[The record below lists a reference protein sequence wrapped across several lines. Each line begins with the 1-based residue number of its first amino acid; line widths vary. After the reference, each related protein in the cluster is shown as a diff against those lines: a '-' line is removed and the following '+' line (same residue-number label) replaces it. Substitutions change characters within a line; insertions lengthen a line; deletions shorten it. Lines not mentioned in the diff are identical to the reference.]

1 MRNSIALLGH
11 YVATVA
17 AYQPR
22 ELLKSNSTH
31 PNCQTTRNTLYPRLP
46 PEFSFLLDG
55 LPFVCGGRTY
65 ENDIV
70 VYDKCYGYSPL
81 NDSWR
86 EIGTLPSPRYG
97 SGSAVLEGY
106 GLVMAG
112 GINNDDG
119 RLDSV
124 ILTKDGSTFETLDS
138 LPTPTVYGC
147 LTAITQTTLLFT
159 GGYWGDT
166 GEEYLVYSYD
176 IATNTWTR
184 YIEG

>member
-1 MRNSIALLGH
+1 
-11 YVATVA
+11 
-17 AYQPR
+17 
-22 ELLKSNSTH
+22 
-31 PNCQTTRNTLYPRLP
+31 
-46 PEFSFLLDG
+46 
-55 LPFVCGGRTY
+55 
-65 ENDIV
+65 
-70 VYDKCYGYSPL
+70 
-81 NDSWR
+81 
-86 EIGTLPSPRYG
+86 
-97 SGSAVLEGY
+97 
-106 GLVMAG
+106 MAG